1 MLKSHL
7 AIRKKLTNMGHINK
21 KNLLSLH
28 TGNLTCAVM
37 LEMNMQVR
45 PSATS
50 VFIMEP
56 TGHVGAAPKSQ

>member
-1 MLKSHL
+1 
-7 AIRKKLTNMGHINK
+7 MGHINK

-37 LEMNMQVR
+37 SEMNMQVR